1 MIEVSIFGEVIT
13 EENRKEIYER
23 EDKVVEL
30 IGSIMYARKEE
41 EKVTS
46 YDDGY
51 FSYDYSEDQEYELCY
66 NSEDVWVQWWE
77 EDDDGLPHL
86 IQFSLGNDLLEVAWL
101 WTANADF
108 KELYLDAES
117 SDSEPLED

>member
-51 FSYDYSEDQEYELCY
+51 FSYDYSDGQEYELCY

-77 EDDDGLPHL
+77 EDDDGTPHL

-108 KELYLDAES
+108 KELYLDASSGES
-117 SDSEPLED
+117 ESLED

>member
-66 NSEDVWVQWWE
+66 NSIDVWVQWWE
-77 EDDDGLPHL
+77 ED
-86 IQFSLGNDLLEVAWL
+86 
-101 WTANADF
+101 
-108 KELYLDAES
+108 
-117 SDSEPLED
+117 